1 MKKTP
6 PPPKRPRPQYSAK
19 IKAMGADSYIFLSG
33 APAASIKSI
42 AWRLGDKMKRKYL
55 TQKAEEKLDGVHVWR
70 TA

>member
-1 MKKTP
+1 
-6 PPPKRPRPQYSAK
+6 
-19 IKAMGADSYIFLSG
+19 MGADSYIFLSG